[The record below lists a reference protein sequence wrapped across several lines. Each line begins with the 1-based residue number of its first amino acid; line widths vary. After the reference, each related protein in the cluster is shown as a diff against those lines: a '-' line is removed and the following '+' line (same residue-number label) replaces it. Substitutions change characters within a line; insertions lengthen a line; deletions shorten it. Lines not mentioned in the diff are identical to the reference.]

1 MLPGPKEHASQPQSN
16 RAGYGDTG
24 KTGDTGWIL
33 IFQKVSTVVK
43 IVFHPFPCCGFN
55 NLAFDALVICKKY
68 SELRS
73 QPVYK
78 VLI

>member
-24 KTGDTGWIL
+24 KTISGWIL

-43 IVFHPFPCCGFN
+43 FAFYQLPCYGFS
-55 NLAFDALVICKKY
+55 NLALDTVVIWKKS
-68 SELRS
+68 SEFRS

-78 VLI
+78 VLL